1 MPEEIFDCKWIDI
14 VSTRL
19 ILINLFSFC
28 QGDLDVTKQTRVAQ
42 NAAKILLD
50 TEKVKRGEVDL
61 NDMPLGDMFRDNTFS
76 FLEYELPQNGKNIFY
91 SSEGLKRLNKHITG
105 SGL

>member
-14 VSTRL
+14 
-19 ILINLFSFC
+19 
-28 QGDLDVTKQTRVAQ
+28 GDLDVTKQTRVAQ

-61 NDMPLGDMFRDNTFS
+61 KDMPLGDIFRDNTFS
-76 FLEYELPQNGKNIFY
+76 YLEYELP
-91 SSEGLKRLNKHITG
+91 
-105 SGL
+105 